1 MQRYDMNMYLLLSLL
16 KFAFLN
22 IKNIFFR
29 IMQVINFLLSNLVC
43 CMFPDR
49 DRLRTVTNVLGDCIG
64 VAVVQHLS
72 RHSLDTFE
80 L

>member
-1 MQRYDMNMYLLLSLL
+1 
-16 KFAFLN
+16 
-22 IKNIFFR
+22 
-29 IMQVINFLLSNLVC
+29 MQVINFLLSTLVC